1 MPYLC
6 STVLLKLNI
15 YKNSMHDVQQSLKQI
30 SYKFVFLW
38 KFELF
43 LMCNDVSK
51 CSAAIPEYKESGTR

>member
-30 SYKFVFLW
+30 SYKFVFL
-38 KFELF
+38 
-43 LMCNDVSK
+43 
-51 CSAAIPEYKESGTR
+51 